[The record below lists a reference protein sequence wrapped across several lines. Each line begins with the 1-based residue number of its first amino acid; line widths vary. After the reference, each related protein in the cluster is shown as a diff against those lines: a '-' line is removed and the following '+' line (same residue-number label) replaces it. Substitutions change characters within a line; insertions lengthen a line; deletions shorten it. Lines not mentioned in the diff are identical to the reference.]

1 MGLVFI
7 SSVILS
13 SRAVQIKSDSSAKS
27 PEIKTWSPKSAVN
40 LELSCVARDEFCNI
54 IDPTGGW
61 DGSRLGTET
70 DKYPI
75 FGSFPAHTKRARGRR
90 IIEHEKDIA

>member
-1 MGLVFI
+1 MVLI

-13 SRAVQIKSDSSAKS
+13 SRAVQMKSDSSPKS
-27 PEIKTWSPKSAVN
+27 PEIKTCSPESAVN
-40 LELSCVARDEFCNI
+40 LELSCVAREEFCKI

-75 FGSFPAHTKRARGRR
+75 FGSFPAHTKRARGSR
-90 IIEHEKDIA
+90 IIEHENEIA